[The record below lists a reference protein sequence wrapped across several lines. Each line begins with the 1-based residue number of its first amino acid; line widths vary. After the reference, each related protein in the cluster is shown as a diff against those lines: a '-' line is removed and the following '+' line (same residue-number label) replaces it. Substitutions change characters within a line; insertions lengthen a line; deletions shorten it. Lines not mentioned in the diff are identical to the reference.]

1 LDEEKSKH
9 AHMAQQT
16 ALAHIFA
23 QFAEGCK
30 RQAWQALTPAR
41 EEKSVM
47 NIFGLLY
54 VSDWQKMTAI

>member
-1 LDEEKSKH
+1 
-9 AHMAQQT
+9 MAQQT